1 MQATK
6 QGQLINRIL
15 NKRPEF
21 DTAERYYKGTQGEVF
36 YGGSDSF
43 RRDLSFEVTDRTTC
57 NFMRP
62 VVDNVANRLE
72 IEKVVGESEAIT
84 NAVEKIRIK
93 NKMTMLEKEINRNA
107 LVMGE
112 YYAMVWVDKN
122 DEVKVTMCDPRD
134 TVVIYDADTGD
145 KVLGARTFYDQLTN
159 STKLNIFY
167 TDRVEKYGTKTE
179 EVNYDDSIRMEMLSA
194 GADWILLETMENP
207 FGEIPL
213 FHFRTHGET
222 GRPEHF
228 DGYSIQ
234 DSINKLTNTHMITV
248 DFQGAPQRYALRNDD
263 AAGADDF
270 DIDETTDRENAGAL
284 KASPGGFW
292 DMVNYKEV
300 GQLDPAKPEVFTS
313 PVDHMVKI
321 LSAVTNTPLH
331 YFQATG
337 NVPSGDALRA
347 AEGPLLKKVA
357 DRQVAFGITW
367 DELYTFSIKVDL
379 DIDNADL
386 VIHWKSVETLDGL
399 DVWDIMAKKR
409 NVGMPFKQVLI
420 EAGYDNT
427 TINAIIEM
435 KKKEDEEMQS
445 DYLRNSQAGKATNTN
460 PEVRTNLSK
469 DETSIPTE

>member
-1 MQATK
+1 MQAIR
-6 QGQLINRIL
+6 QGQLVNRIL

-21 DTAERYYKGTQGEVF
+21 DTAERYYEGTQDEVF
-36 YGGSDSF
+36 YGKNF
-43 RRDLSFEVTDRTTC
+43 ARDLALESTDRATC

-84 NAVEKIRIK
+84 KSIEKIRTK
-93 NKMTMLEKEINRNA
+93 NKMVLIEKEINRNA

-112 YYAMVWVDKN
+112 YYAMVWVDSNK
-122 DEVKVTMCDPRD
+122 EVKITMCDPRD

-145 KVLGARTFYDQLTN
+145 KIIGARTFYDDLTN

-167 TDRVEKYGTKTE
+167 PDRVEKYGTTVDE
-179 EVNYDDSIRMEMLSA
+179 INYDDSVRMQQLSA
-194 GADWILLETMENP
+194 GANWILLETLENP
-207 FGEIPL
+207 FGEVPL
-213 FHFRTHGET
+213 FHFRTHGES
-222 GRPEHF
+222 GRPEHY
-228 DGYSIQ
+228 DGYGIQ
-234 DSINKLTNTHMITV
+234 DTINKLSNTHMITV

-263 AAGADDF
+263 AIGPDDF
-270 DIDETTDRENAGAL
+270 DVEESTDRENAGAL

-292 DMVNYKEV
+292 DMINYKEV
-300 GQLDPAKPEVFTS
+300 GQLEPAKPEVFTS
-313 PVDHMVKI
+313 PIDHRVKI
-321 LSAVTNTPLH
+321 LAAVTNTPLH

-357 DRQVAFGITW
+357 DRQIAFGITW

-379 DIDNADL
+379 ELDNANI

-409 NVGMPFKQVLI
+409 NVGMPFEQVLI

-427 TINAIIEM
+427 TINAIIKM
-435 KKKEDEEMQS
+435 KKDEQEEMQS

-460 PEVRTNLSK
+460 PEVRTNTSK